1 MLKYIMARK
10 RRRKSKQSNK
20 LTYYIIGAAVLIL
33 IIFAFPNVGKFTDAE
48 ESQWEGNLTIPGES
62 EMGDIPVRYVKLSDG
77 SFAVTNRPKNWDEI
91 NPSSGRGVGGSINVY
106 FDHKALK
113 GIYYNSTRSEYFA
126 EDDVGTE
133 NYIMGPAYSLRGM
146 IVTSMRHTISSPI
159 IFGSYWIDYTG
170 EARIDGK
177 TPAEIEAV
185 KAEEKAEEE
194 RKAAEEERK
203 AAEEKAEEERKAAE
217 EKAKQELEKKK
228 QEAQKFLDEWEDI
241 YFRYGVYET
250 ESKELRAV
258 TYNRDNQQIIAVTN
272 APEDF
277 AVDQHNEESSY
288 IRYTQNEGQYARSQ
302 YGGSYRTYYQDLK
315 EAIRGALISKK
326 LPLLTTSHYWVD
338 ETGEVYNILEVH
350 FAENQEDIKSQEG
363 QGEPEMESLA

>member
-1 MLKYIMARK
+1 MARK

-91 NPSSGRGVGGSINVY
+91 NPSRGRGVGGSINVY

-185 KAEEKAEEE
+185 K
-194 RKAAEEERK
+194 
-203 AAEEKAEEERKAAE
+203 AEEKAEEERKAAE